1 MRSIQEL
8 RAHYRRQRV
17 WTRTLAAAIP
27 AEHAEWAPSAADFSC
42 IGLVRHLMA
51 SEVFWR
57 RLLVAATRGEV
68 YDPFQLPGT
77 PVERLAA
84 FREPNVR
91 SSRGDKHGRTVEE
104 CLERWLPIQRET
116 EEALGAITPEQLDSV
131 EVYHPLAGLR
141 APLWEL
147 FLVMIAHE
155 GHHRGQLSAY
165 LKILGVRQPPIF
177 TAEAGSE
184 TAGPAA

>member
-1 MRSIQEL
+1 MKSIQDFL
-8 RAHYRRQRV
+8 THFRRQRV
-17 WTRTLAAAIP
+17 WTRALAAAIP
-27 AEHAEWAPSAADFSC
+27 AEHVDWVPHEGEFSC

-57 RLLVAATRGEV
+57 RLLVGATRGEV
-68 YDPFQLPGT
+68 YDPFKLSGT
-77 PVERLAA
+77 PEERLAA

-91 SSRGDKHGRTVEE
+91 LSRSDKHGRTVEE
-104 CLERWLPIQRET
+104 CLERWVEIQRET
-116 EEALGAITPEQLDSV
+116 EEALAAITPLEFAGV

-147 FLVMIAHE
+147 ALIMVAHE

-165 LKILGVRQPPIF
+165 LKALGVRQPLIF
-177 TAEAGSE
+177 TQAPSP
-184 TAGPAA
+184 GPPA